1 MPQLAPRSLDWY
13 RATYVH
19 ERLAVHR
26 AAAAVGTPPAVDA
39 AQGARRLV
47 RWRAVAPLN
56 AEEWWSQ
63 GVSPPCSPWLPLSP
77 RADGCLEE
85 LHAHAYT
92 VHRAQTP

>member
-13 RATYVH
+13 RAMYVH

-47 RWRAVAPLN
+47 RWRAVA
-56 AEEWWSQ
+56 ET
-63 GVSPPCSPWLPLSP
+63 
-77 RADGCLEE
+77 
-85 LHAHAYT
+85 H
-92 VHRAQTP
+92 